1 MNFIIRST
9 FSLVLLFISIIP
21 ALAQYDDDDFS
32 PSEAPGIFVSCL
44 IFAGV
49 GWLLEQIKF
58 VKGLGVVLKF
68 IGLFG
73 AAATVIMF
81 ILYYVAIVVAGLLR
95 IAFYIAILIG
105 AIWLLVWLFNWLKGK
120 DNDNA

>member
-1 MNFIIRST
+1 M
-9 FSLVLLFISIIP
+9 LLSISFIP

-32 PSEAPGIFVSCL
+32 PSEAPSL
-44 IFAGV
+44 IVISLVTAGV

-73 AAATVIMF
+73 AAATVVMF
-81 ILYYVAIVVAGLLR
+81 ILYYVAIVVQGLLR
-95 IAFYIAILIG
+95 IAIYIAIIIG
-105 AIWLLVWLFNWLKGK
+105 VIWLLVQVYNWLTGRN
-120 DNDNA
+120 NDAS